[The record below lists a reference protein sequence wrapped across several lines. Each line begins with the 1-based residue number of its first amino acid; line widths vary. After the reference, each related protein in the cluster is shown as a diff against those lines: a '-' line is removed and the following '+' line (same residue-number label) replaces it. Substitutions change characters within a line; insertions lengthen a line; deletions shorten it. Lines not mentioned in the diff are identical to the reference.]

1 MPKSRSNRAR
11 PKAKPKSQTGA
22 VTMNRR
28 AYHDYDILET
38 VEAGLAL
45 TGTEIK
51 SVRSGKMN
59 IQHAFAKAEDGE
71 VWLMNSHI
79 APYEQGNI
87 HNHEPTRPRKL
98 LLHAKEIGHLAGV
111 TSQKG
116 LTLVPLR
123 VYIKGHYAKVQV
135 GLARGRRLH
144 DKRRAILDRDQEREA
159 GRAMR
164 AAARG

>member
-1 MPKSRSNRAR
+1 MPKPKTKRAN
-11 PKAKPKSQTGA
+11 PKAKPKSQTG
-22 VTMNRR
+22 VLTQNRR

-51 SVRSGKMN
+51 SIRSGKMN
-59 IQHAFAKAEDGE
+59 IQHAFAKADGGE
-71 VWLMNSHI
+71 LWLLNAHI
-79 APYEQGNI
+79 APYDQGNI

-98 LLHAKEIGHLAGV
+98 LLHAKEIDHLTGTTA
-111 TSQKG
+111 QKG

-135 GLARGRRLH
+135 GLARGRQLH
-144 DKRRAILDRDQEREA
+144 DKRRSIIDREQEREA
-159 GRAMR
+159 GRAIR
-164 AAARG
+164 ASARG

>member
-1 MPKSRSNRAR
+1 MPKSRTNRAK
-11 PKAKPKSQTGA
+11 PKPKPKSQTGA

-59 IQHAFAKAEDGE
+59 IQHAFAKAEAGE
-71 VWLMNSHI
+71 VWLVNSHI

-98 LLHAKEIGHLAGV
+98 LLHAKEIGHLSGA
-111 TSQKG
+111 TAQKG

-123 VYIKGHYAKVQV
+123 ASTKGHYAKLQV

-144 DKRRAILDRDQEREA
+144 DKRRAIIDRDQEREA
-159 GRAMR
+159 GRVMR
-164 AAARG
+164 EAARG

>member
-1 MPKSRSNRAR
+1 MPKSRNNRAKT
-11 PKAKPKSQTGA
+11 KAKPKSQTGA

>member
-1 MPKSRSNRAR
+1 MPKSRSNRAK
-11 PKAKPKSQTGA
+11 PKAKPKRQTGA
-22 VTMNRR
+22 VTQNRR
-28 AYHDYDILET
+28 AFHDYDILET

-71 VWLMNSHI
+71 VWLVNSHI

-164 AAARG
+164 AASRG